1 MDIQTASTAS
11 TRVAVAAATGISVW
25 GMTFGDMG
33 VGIVGVSTL
42 VVSALLKLYVEFR
55 EEQRRQL
62 AQDLEVSNDS
72 WKVRYEHAVEETA
85 TVKNLLEV
93 QREEI
98 EILRKRVQDMA
109 DTAHP
114 EPPRNPDKVS

>member
-11 TRVAVAAATGISVW
+11 TRVAVAAATGVSVW

-33 VGIVGVSTL
+33 VGVVGVSTL
-42 VVSALLKLYVEFR
+42 IVSALLKLYVEFR

-62 AQDLEVSNDS
+62 AQDLEISKDA
-72 WKVRYEHAVEETA
+72 WKAKYEHAIEETS
-85 TVKNLLEV
+85 TVKNLLEI

-109 DTAHP
+109 DTAHL

>member
-1 MDIQTASTAS
+1 MDIETASTAS
-11 TRVAVAAATGISVW
+11 TRVAVAAATGVSVW

-33 VGIVGVSTL
+33 VGVVGVATL

-62 AQDLEVSNDS
+62 AQDIELSNDA
-72 WKVRYEHAVEETA
+72 WKTKFEHAVEEAA
-85 TVKNLLEV
+85 TIKNLIEI

-98 EILRKRVQDMA
+98 EILRKRLQDGLS
-109 DTAHP
+109 
-114 EPPRNPDKVS
+114 EN